1 MVRRKVKPR
10 VFSAGYQEKQH
21 STIYRFFTSQRF
33 LAIVGLVFFILMSF
47 PLARTYS
54 QKKIL
59 EKELADIKAEIEQF
73 DKEEIGNLEEMI
85 KYLNSEQS
93 VEAQA
98 RLNLNLKKPGE
109 TVVVIEKEENKL
121 SQEEVNSK
129 HQAPE
134 SNLLKWWQY
143 FFAS

>member
-33 LAIVGLVFFILMSF
+33 LAIVGLVFLILIAF

-121 SQEEVNSK
+121 SQEEVNLK

>member
-1 MVRRKVKPR
+1 
-10 VFSAGYQEKQH
+10 
-21 STIYRFFTSQRF
+21 
-33 LAIVGLVFFILMSF
+33 
-47 PLARTYS
+47 
-54 QKKIL
+54 
-59 EKELADIKAEIEQF
+59 
-73 DKEEIGNLEEMI
+73 MI

>member
-33 LAIVGLVFFILMSF
+33 LAIVGLVFLILIAF

-121 SQEEVNSK
+121 SQEEANLK

-134 SNLLKWWQY
+134 NNLLKWWQY

>member
-21 STIYRFFTSQRF
+21 GTIYRFFTSQRF
-33 LAIVGLVFFILMSF
+33 LAIVGLVFLILIAF

-59 EKELADIKAEIEQF
+59 EKELADIKAEIEQC

>member
-1 MVRRKVKPR
+1 MGKTKVKPR
-10 VFSAGYQEKQH
+10 VFSAGYKERQH
-21 STIYRFFTSQRF
+21 GTVYRFFTSQRF
-33 LAIVGLVFFILMSF
+33 LAIVGLVFLILIAF

-59 EKELADIKAEIEQF
+59 EKELSDIKAEIEQF
-73 DKEEIGNLEEMI
+73 DKEEISDLEEMI

-93 VEAQA
+93 LEAQA

-109 TVVVIEKEENKL
+109 TVVVIEKDENKT
-121 SQEEVNSK
+121 SQEDLDTNNMT
-129 HQAPE
+129 PE

-143 FFAS
+143 FFTS

>member
-1 MVRRKVKPR
+1 M
-10 VFSAGYQEKQH
+10 
-21 STIYRFFTSQRF
+21 
-33 LAIVGLVFFILMSF
+33 
-47 PLARTYS
+47 
-54 QKKIL
+54 
-59 EKELADIKAEIEQF
+59 ADIKAEIEQF

-121 SQEEVNSK
+121 SQEEVNLK

>member
-33 LAIVGLVFFILMSF
+33 LAIVGLVFLILIAF